1 MKTRIKTYLAL
12 GVVLAGAVAL
22 AGCTVTDGESKGSKA
37 NTATPLTYLNTED
50 GTCAVAPREGID
62 FEAAKALVESFQK
75 PVTALHQTKPLPEP
89 LDPDTLVVFAN
100 IDTAVAAGFWQPQ
113 IEDALKVAGVK
124 FQNVS
129 VGTSAESQHA
139 GFNTIVQLKPDVLLM
154 GAIDP
159 VFVQD
164 QIAEL
169 QSAGT
174 VMVAAAHPVVA
185 KYGLDDSFNG
195 DGASRVNGRLLAA
208 GAIYFTCGTATEFVF
223 YNPPELGF
231 AAIQAAAAK
240 EYLAKIA
247 PEVTL
252 RVVDISIVDA
262 APADKIV
269 SDLQA
274 NPDTAFFVTPGD
286 QFQIG
291 LAPAAELTGIANAKG
306 FGQNSLPPNYEQVA
320 NGEQSAGFA
329 MDFKVFAYG
338 MVDEGFRKMQG
349 AFTPYD
355 DWEAINRTVSGV
367 ITQQNVGNFPKGKF
381 VSYKDVA
388 KDYAALWHR

>member
-1 MKTRIKTYLAL
+1 MKIHRSTFTAFGLVVA
-12 GVVLAGAVAL
+12 GVVTL
-22 AGCTVTDGESKGSKA
+22 AGCSAADAGPEEDV
-37 NTATPLTYLNTED
+37 PVTYLDTAD
-50 GTCAVAPREGID
+50 GSCANPPRADID
-62 FEAAKALVESFQK
+62 FEAAKSLVESFQN
-75 PVTALHQTKPLPEP
+75 PVTGIHQTEPLPEP

-100 IDTAVAAGFWQPQ
+100 IDTAVAAGFWQPK
-113 IEDALKVAGVK
+113 IEEALDLAGVK

-139 GFNTIVQLKPDVLLM
+139 GFNTIVELRPDILLM

-164 QIAEL
+164 QLAEL
-169 QSAGT
+169 QANGT
-174 VMVAAAHPVVA
+174 VMVAAAHPVVSD
-185 KYGLDDSFNG
+185 YGLDDSFNG

-231 AAIQAAAAK
+231 AAIQVEAAQ
-240 EYLAKIA
+240 EYLAQIA
-247 PEVTL
+247 PEATL
-252 RVVDISIVDA
+252 RVVDISIVDP

-274 NPDTAFFVTPGD
+274 NPQTAFFVTPGD
-286 QFQIG
+286 QFQIA

-306 FGQNSLPPNYEQVA
+306 FGQNSLPPNYEQIA

-329 MDFKVFAYG
+329 MDFRVFAYG
-338 MVDEGFRKMQG
+338 MVDEGFRKLQG
-349 AFTPYD
+349 VFTPYD
-355 DWEAINRTVSGV
+355 DWEAINRTISGV
-367 ITQQNVGNFPKGKF
+367 ITTQNVNNFPNGAF
-381 VSYKDVA
+381 VAYEDVA

>member
-1 MKTRIKTYLAL
+1 MKTGTRTYLAL

-22 AGCTVTDGESKGSKA
+22 SGCTVGDVEVDASA
-37 NTATPLTYLNTED
+37 DAPVTYLNTED
-50 GTCAVAPREGID
+50 GTCAVPPRADID
-62 FEAAKALVESFQK
+62 FVAAKSLVESFQN
-75 PVTALHQTKPLPEP
+75 PVTGIHQTKPLPQP
-89 LDPDTLVVFAN
+89 LDPNTLVVFAN

-113 IEDALKVAGVK
+113 IEDALDLAGVK

-139 GFNTIVQLKPDVLLM
+139 GFNTIVQLQPDILLM

-164 QIAEL
+164 QLAEL
-169 QSAGT
+169 QAAGT
-174 VMVAAAHPVVA
+174 VMVAAAHPVVSE
-185 KYGLDDSFNG
+185 YGLDDSFNG

-231 AAIQAAAAK
+231 AAIQVAAAQ
-240 EYLAKIA
+240 EYLAEIA
-247 PEVTL
+247 PEATL

-274 NPDTAFFVTPGD
+274 NPETAFFVTPGD
-286 QFQIG
+286 QFQIA
-291 LAPAAELTGIANAKG
+291 LAPAAELTGITNAKG
-306 FGQNSLPPNYEQVA
+306 FGQNSLPPNYEQIA
-320 NGEQSAGFA
+320 NDEQAAGFA
-329 MDFKVFAYG
+329 MDFRVFAYG
-338 MVDEGFRKMQG
+338 MVDEGFRKLQG
-349 AFTPYD
+349 VFTPYD
-355 DWEAINRTVSGV
+355 DWEAINRTISGV
-367 ITQQNVGNFPKGKF
+367 ITQQNVSNFPNGKF
-381 VSYKDVA
+381 VAYEDVA
-388 KDYAALWHR
+388 EDYAALWHR

>member
-1 MKTRIKTYLAL
+1 
-12 GVVLAGAVAL
+12 
-22 AGCTVTDGESKGSKA
+22 
-37 NTATPLTYLNTED
+37 
-50 GTCAVAPREGID
+50 
-62 FEAAKALVESFQK
+62 
-75 PVTALHQTKPLPEP
+75 
-89 LDPDTLVVFAN
+89 
-100 IDTAVAAGFWQPQ
+100 
-113 IEDALKVAGVK
+113 
-124 FQNVS
+124 

-367 ITQQNVGNFPKGKF
+367 ITAQNVGNFPKGKF

-388 KDYAALWHR
+388 KDSAALWHR